1 MYATTILDQI
11 KCYMLGKGLSILGP
25 PSEADRVK
33 HYRLFELIAAGE
45 NNMIMWEN
53 LPPSTFENC
62 DESLR
67 RFNAR
72 GRRPRDY
79 GIDCANFDL
88 SRVCQAKWYAPNST
102 VKFRDLSTFN
112 TLSEIADSQE
122 MILSTSEGVKTHS
135 LTSKLFSSGKI
146 RKSTITDD
154 TIDETCSLATLWESD
169 DDSADTAADNAA
181 AQNVLVP
188 RAWQAEALPIVC
200 AKMSDTGTARICVTC
215 GAGKSLFMMMVVDAN
230 AYRNS
235 VVFVPTISL
244 IHQLKRE
251 IRKWFPTWSV
261 NMVGGGY
268 CETGQNGYT
277 TVTICTYQSAHL
289 LTDVYDFVCIDEAHH
304 IADDF
309 TTISDD
315 MRAHAKAV
323 FAHTTNDETHTLL
336 VSATMYDECD
346 YSYGISRAVEDDVV
360 VDYHMVIPLFSDG
373 DVKLGLIKMMLDHP
387 EWTRILAYCN
397 TIHEAVTFNTL
408 CNKLG
413 VISETFDGSTP
424 VRDRKASIRRL
435 ESGETRVL
443 TTVQT
448 INEGTD
454 IPSADTCMF
463 VEPRNGH
470 VTVTQCVGRVLR
482 KCAATGK
489 TVATVVLPTVDEE
502 RELVR
507 FMRVMIKSDT
517 RIGGDAWK
525 SGGRSTIICDTGDIE
540 SATLLSES
548 MYDRLGNAVNGAW
561 EEKYSVL
568 QSYVD
573 ENTCLPKRSAV
584 CDDIKIGWWCN
595 AQRISHRKGKLSAER
610 IAKLEDVPGWYWRKY
625 NC

>member
-1 MYATTILDQI
+1 
-11 KCYMLGKGLSILGP
+11 
-25 PSEADRVK
+25 
-33 HYRLFELIAAGE
+33 
-45 NNMIMWEN
+45 
-53 LPPSTFENC
+53 
-62 DESLR
+62 
-67 RFNAR
+67 
-72 GRRPRDY
+72 
-79 GIDCANFDL
+79 
-88 SRVCQAKWYAPNST
+88 
-102 VKFRDLSTFN
+102 
-112 TLSEIADSQE
+112 
-122 MILSTSEGVKTHS
+122 
-135 LTSKLFSSGKI
+135 
-146 RKSTITDD
+146 
-154 TIDETCSLATLWESD
+154 
-169 DDSADTAADNAA
+169 
-181 AQNVLVP
+181 
-188 RAWQAEALPIVC
+188 
-200 AKMSDTGTARICVTC
+200 
-215 GAGKSLFMMMVVDAN
+215 
-230 AYRNS
+230 
-235 VVFVPTISL
+235 
-244 IHQLKRE
+244 
-251 IRKWFPTWSV
+251 
-261 NMVGGGY
+261 
-268 CETGQNGYT
+268 
-277 TVTICTYQSAHL
+277 
-289 LTDVYDFVCIDEAHH
+289 
-304 IADDF
+304 
-309 TTISDD
+309 
-315 MRAHAKAV
+315 
-323 FAHTTNDETHTLL
+323 
-336 VSATMYDECD
+336 
-346 YSYGISRAVEDDVV
+346 
-360 VDYHMVIPLFSDG
+360 MVIPLFSDG

-548 MYDRLGNAVNGAW
+548 MYDRLGNVINGAW
-561 EEKYSVL
+561 SEKYSVL
-568 QSYVD
+568 QSYVDANGCLPKQSTVCDDIKIGNWCNKQRQSHKKGKLSAERIAILEAVPGWYWFEKVAKIIRTWDETFQVLQSYDD

-584 CDDIKIGWWCN
+584 FDDIKIGSWCN
-595 AQRISHRKGKLSAER
+595 TQRRSHKKGKLSTER
-610 IAKLEDVPGWYWRKY
+610 IAKLEAVPGWYWTEKVAKIIRTWEEKFQE
-625 NC
+625 